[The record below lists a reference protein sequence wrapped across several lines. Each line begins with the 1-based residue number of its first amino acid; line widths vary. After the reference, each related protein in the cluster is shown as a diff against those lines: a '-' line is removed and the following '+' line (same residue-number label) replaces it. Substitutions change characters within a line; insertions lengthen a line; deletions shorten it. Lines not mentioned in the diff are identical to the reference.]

1 MIWGN
6 PTNNVL
12 EILEFDSDKPS
23 KKDQGQYTKSKYPS
37 TTHYQGQ
44 ARWQYQ
50 PYTTLNYAKDNQWQ
64 AWRIPFQIQVFE

>member
-23 KKDQGQYTKSKYPS
+23 KKDQGPYTKPN
-37 TTHYQGQ
+37 THRQHYQGQ

-50 PYTTLNYAKDNQWQ
+50 PYKALNYAKDNQRQ
-64 AWRIPFQIQVFE
+64 A